1 MPMVIKHHRN
11 VASTLRR
18 DALFVWHALIS
29 VVFISFAGLAV
40 GAAVMDL
47 AALGYH

>member
-1 MPMVIKHHRN
+1 MPMVLRNRN

-47 AALGYH
+47 FAIAHQ